1 VRDNPELLPVC
12 YRCGTSNPL
21 LSPLTDSFSR
31 GDSCASCGHPFVRS
45 FLNFDVLPLVEFAPA
60 AGITDEQA
68 LDMIRYAYWKF
79 SASYQHRVALH
90 DVRVLYYHASRD
102 VVAC

>member
-21 LSPLTDSFSR
+21 LSPLTDAFSK
-31 GDSCASCGHPFVRS
+31 GDGCASCGHPFVRS

-68 LDMIRYAYWKF
+68 LDMIRYVM
-79 SASYQHRVALH
+79 QNPLM
-90 DVRVLYYHASRD
+90 
-102 VVAC
+102 